1 MGEKL
6 RVVAEDVEIELQEAA
21 VKEQA
26 QAFRER
32 LQPFGLDKFMLSDTP
47 ERIVVMPDKRVLAE
61 FKTMWLSVW
70 YPETMKRLKAAGLQ
84 VVTKVRRYNKAPPQ
98 VMYHVRA
105 VQEILG
111 GNYGNQ

>member
-26 QAFRER
+26 KAFRER
-32 LQPFGLDKFMLSDTP
+32 LRPFGLDKFMPSDTL
-47 ERIVVMPDKRVLAE
+47 ERIIVMPDKRVLAE
-61 FKTMWLSVW
+61 FKTMWFPVW
-70 YPETMKRLKAAGLQ
+70 YPEKLKQLKADGFQ
-84 VVTKVRRYNKAPPQ
+84 VVTEIKRYNKAPPQ